1 MAKTSKT
8 KRIKLKKS
16 LKKFSR
22 KATNLTSIKPNFKEQ
37 KSIQKRQKLLI
48 IRIKTQSISTT
59 FDGKPQRPVGKNIQK

>member
-37 KSIQKRQKLLI
+37 TSVQKRPKLLI
-48 IRIKTQSISTT
+48 IRLETQSITTT